1 MGGAGHEEPQDVSG
15 GLHLKNAGKSLLVV
29 RQMAIQFIDSFGN
42 FLWILN
48 GKTLCWQTNFHS
60 GVFIHLFCFVWTGS
74 HYAAQAVTE
83 HTILLPLPLKSLDY
97 MCALLCL
104 AYAHIA
110 PENFL
115 SVSLRQEV

>member
-1 MGGAGHEEPQDVSG
+1 MLANK
-15 GLHLKNAGKSLLVV
+15 L
-29 RQMAIQFIDSFGN
+29 
-42 FLWILN
+42 
-48 GKTLCWQTNFHS
+48 HS

-74 HYAAQAVTE
+74 HYAARDD
-83 HTILLPLPLKSLDY
+83 TILLPLPLKSLDY

-110 PENFL
+110 TGNFL